1 MHASSSVEAHA
12 FAGRPRVG
20 RTRSAFAALI
30 LGMLMAQLD
39 TNIVVAALPSIGAD
53 LGSSAAVAGVTAVY
67 LLTVTISTP
76 ALGKLGDLL
85 GRWTVFVLSVL
96 LFAVGSLA
104 CAAAPSMTVLIG
116 ARALQGLGGGGL
128 VVTAVSAL
136 GEMFDRDE
144 LVKRQI
150 YLTGTFAVAA
160 LAGPPL
166 GGFLAAGPGWRW
178 LFLINL
184 PIGAIALL
192 LGVGSLPH
200 HRQPGALAGFDVQGA
215 VLIAAAGAGIVALGS
230 SHALATSP
238 LWAPIVVLAI
248 VVCGLLFLRVERRS
262 QAPLIPLSLFSRPA
276 LSRPI
281 TVTGMTGVALFGTFT
296 FIPLALAVGT
306 GAGGGRIGTLLLA
319 LTIGQLVVTG
329 TFSLAA
335 RRYPRMTAWGH
346 LGLGLGVTG
355 MALLA
360 ALPLLPPH
368 GRLLATSVAIVGM
381 ALAGA
386 ALGLSMQ
393 AYTLLGQT
401 SSPRDSFGAAMGTLT
416 FARQLGG
423 SLGAA
428 AFGWILLTIPDRRQ
442 ALAVI
447 LGLAALVLLTAAVLA
462 PRRHHEHQEPPPAG
476 HDL

>member
-1 MHASSSVEAHA
+1 
-12 FAGRPRVG
+12 
-20 RTRSAFAALI
+20 
-30 LGMLMAQLD
+30 
-39 TNIVVAALPSIGAD
+39 VVAALPSIGAD

-76 ALGKLGDLL
+76 VLGKLGDLL
-85 GRWTVFVLSVL
+85 GRRTVFVLSIF

-104 CAAAPSMTVLIG
+104 CAAAPSLAALVG

-136 GEMFDRDE
+136 GEMFDSDE

-150 YLTGTFAVAA
+150 WLTGTFAVAA

-178 LFLINL
+178 LFLVNL
-184 PIGAIALL
+184 PISAIALM
-192 LGVGSLPH
+192 LGIGSLPH
-200 HRQPGALAGFDVQGA
+200 HRQPGALAGFDVHGA
-215 VLIAAAGAGIVALGS
+215 VLIAAGGAGIVALGS

-238 LWAPIVVLAI
+238 LWAPVVALA
-248 VVCGLLFLRVERRS
+248 VSVCAVLFLGVERRAN
-262 QAPLIPLSLFSRPA
+262 APLIPLSLFSRPA
-276 LSRPI
+276 LARSI
-281 TVTGMTGVALFGTFT
+281 AVTAMTGVALFGTFT
-296 FIPLALAVGT
+296 FIPLAISAGT
-306 GAGGGRIGTLLLA
+306 GASNGRIGTLLLA
-319 LTIGQLVVTG
+319 LTIGQLVVTS

-346 LGLGLGVTG
+346 LALGLGVAG

-360 ALPLLPPH
+360 TLPLLSRD

-401 SSPRDSFGAAMGTLT
+401 TAPRVSFGGAMGTLT

-428 AFGWILLTIPDRRQ
+428 GFGWILLTIPDRDQ
-442 ALAVI
+442 ALAVVLALATLVI
-447 LGLAALVLLTAAVLA
+447 LAAAVIA
-462 PRRHHEHQEPPPAG
+462 PRRHHEQREPSVAESAR
-476 HDL
+476 